1 MMKNRLL
8 IVKLIV
14 TINLISFCAWGQ
26 EDRYT
31 TAMLSAIDMMEQV
44 KDPAEFLESAMRF
57 ERIAR
62 AEKSRWMPYYYASYS
77 LVSMSYDEND
87 MGKRDQILDRAQELL
102 DEAFEL
108 EAEESELYVLQ
119 AFLYPSRIL
128 VDPMGRGMSY
138 IELMFTALENAK
150 KLNPGNPRAYFL
162 EGVNMLNMPPTM
174 GGGVEAGLPLLEE
187 ALLKFDA
194 FANDDPLWPRW
205 GKEATQEELSKLQ

>member
-1 MMKNRLL
+1 MKTKPFVLTFIIIAL
-8 IVKLIV
+8 ITGVLS
-14 TINLISFCAWGQ
+14 THGQ

-31 TAMLSAIDMMEQV
+31 
-44 KDPAEFLESAMRF
+44 SAMFGAIENLEQAANPGQLAECANRF
-57 ERIAR
+57 ERIAN

-102 DEAFEL
+102 DEAFGL

-138 IELMFTALENAK
+138 IELMFTALETAK

-162 EGVNMLNMPPTM
+162 EGVNMLNMPPSM

-194 FANDDPLWPRW
+194 FANDDPLWPKW
-205 GKEATQEELSKLQ
+205 GKEATQQELRKLQ